1 MCRYRYNVSHTWQKM
16 VGFFTF
22 MLPTYYNGYYLIG
35 NTEVMVQVVTNLHA
49 IFCTFWVC
57 LRMLDHLYYYSE
69 ERVRIAVSW
78 LTGLPAVRLIQNQGN
93 SAIAWSITMRD
104 MTMMKVKSQRSTKFW
119 ITTRFSL
126 LFCEKKLLKKSSIW
140 SNLGSSKEENTGDQ
154 GWISSYWLGIWQ
166 GKGVKWNYYSSIW
179 HSNVTL
185 SLTCS
190 SNRSGDNRRG
200 GNHRCRTQTQ
210 TPVLRASWGVGGRTS
225 MGTRCSTEG
234 PIFLLPC
241 RDYIQSRIDSVS

>member
-1 MCRYRYNVSHTWQKM
+1 
-16 VGFFTF
+16 
-22 MLPTYYNGYYLIG
+22 
-35 NTEVMVQVVTNLHA
+35 MVQVVTNLHA

-126 LFCEKKLLKKSSIW
+126 LYCEKKLLKKSSIW

-154 GWISSYWLGIWQ
+154 GCIYFWLGFRSSASLTPQFWPAQAVLGRRTNQRQRNSVSIRL
-166 GKGVKWNYYSSIW
+166 GVKS
-179 HSNVTL
+179 
-185 SLTCS
+185 
-190 SNRSGDNRRG
+190 
-200 GNHRCRTQTQ
+200 
-210 TPVLRASWGVGGRTS
+210 
-225 MGTRCSTEG
+225 
-234 PIFLLPC
+234 PC
-241 RDYIQSRIDSVS
+241 LYTVYRQNWWLKS

>member
-1 MCRYRYNVSHTWQKM
+1 MTTNCWIFHIYA
-16 VGFFTF
+16 
-22 MLPTYYNGYYLIG
+22 TYYNGSYLIG

-126 LFCEKKLLKKSSIW
+126 LYCEKKLLKKSSIW

-154 GWISSYWLGIWQ
+154 GCYFVLKCFQLSHFHAGETILITP
-166 GKGVKWNYYSSIW
+166 KG
-179 HSNVTL
+179 
-185 SLTCS
+185 
-190 SNRSGDNRRG
+190 
-200 GNHRCRTQTQ
+200 
-210 TPVLRASWGVGGRTS
+210 
-225 MGTRCSTEG
+225 
-234 PIFLLPC
+234 
-241 RDYIQSRIDSVS
+241 